1 MFSKILIAN
10 RGEIAVRIIR
20 TCREMGIGTVAVYSD
35 ADRRAAH
42 VLAADEAVHIGP
54 EEASGSYLHAGNI
67 IAAARSTGAAAI
79 HPGYGFLAENASF
92 AGQCA
97 ASGVVFIGPPPQAIE
112 ALGDKIRARNIMQDS
127 GVPVIPGTLEAAADA
142 DHLRARADEL
152 GFPVIVK
159 ASGGGG
165 GKGMRIVHAPEELMA
180 AVKQAAGEAQSA
192 FGNSAVYL
200 EKYLDRPRHVE
211 IQVLADTQGHAVH
224 LLERE
229 CSIQRRYQ
237 KIIEET
243 PSPALHPA
251 LREQMGRAAV
261 TAIQKAGYVNA
272 GTVEFLLTPDGA
284 FYFLEVNTR
293 LQVEHPITEMI
304 TGLDLVREQI
314 RIAAGLP
321 LSFTQADIQGRGHAI
336 ECRIYAED
344 PANGFF
350 PSPGVIHYLKEP
362 RGPGIRNDSGIYAGA
377 TVPVAYDPLLSKLVA
392 YASDRDQAI
401 ARMVQALREY
411 VVFGVKTT
419 IPFLLDVLRC
429 PAFQAGETFTHFIDT
444 HFTPWQPSAD
454 RIAAAGIAYLIAE
467 RSRPGRQAAQGA
479 AAAGILSPWQN
490 LGHWRG

>member
-1 MFSKILIAN
+1 MFPKILIAN
-10 RGEIAVRIIR
+10 RGEIAVRIMR
-20 TCREMGIGTVAVYSD
+20 TCREMGIGTVAVFSD
-35 ADRRAAH
+35 ADRQAAH
-42 VLAADEAVHIGP
+42 LLAADEAVHIGP
-54 EEASGSYLHAGNI
+54 EDPTASYLDAGRI
-67 IAAARSTGAAAI
+67 IAAARAVGAGAI
-79 HPGYGFLAENASF
+79 HPGYGFLAENDRF
-92 AGQCA
+92 AEQCA
-97 ASGVVFIGPPPQAIE
+97 EAGLVFIGPPAKAIR
-112 ALGDKIRARNIMQDS
+112 ALGDKITARNIMQDS

-142 DHLRARADEL
+142 DRLGTEAERL

-159 ASGGGG
+159 AAGGGG
-165 GKGMRIVHAPEELMA
+165 GKGMRIVHAPEDLKA
-180 AVKQAAGEAQSA
+180 AVTQAAGEARSA

-200 EKYLDRPRHVE
+200 EKYLDKPRHVE
-211 IQVLADTQGHAVH
+211 IQVLADTHGHAVH

-243 PSPALHPA
+243 PSPALTPR
-251 LREQMGRAAV
+251 LRDQMGRAAV
-261 TAIQKAGYVNA
+261 DAILSAGYVNA
-272 GTVEFLLTPDGA
+272 GTVEFLLAPDGA

-321 LSFTQADIQGRGHAI
+321 LSFTQADIRGRGHAI

-344 PANGFF
+344 PENGFF
-350 PSPGVIHYLKEP
+350 PSPGVIRYLQEP

-392 YASDRDQAI
+392 HAQDRDQAI
-401 ARMVQALREY
+401 QRMIQALREY

-419 IPFLLDVLRC
+419 IPFLLDVMQS

-444 HFTPWQPSAD
+444 HFSQWRPAAD
-454 RIAAAGIAYLIAE
+454 RIAEAGIAYLIGE
-467 RSRPGRQAAQGA
+467 RTRPRRQAGRA
-479 AAAGILSPWQN
+479 AAPDSAPSPWQT
-490 LGHWRG
+490 LGNWRV